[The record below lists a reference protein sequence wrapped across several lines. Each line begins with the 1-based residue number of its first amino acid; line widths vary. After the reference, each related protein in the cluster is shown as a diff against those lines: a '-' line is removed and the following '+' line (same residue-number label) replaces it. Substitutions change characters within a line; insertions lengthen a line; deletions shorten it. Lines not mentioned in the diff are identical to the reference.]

1 VGDYA
6 ARPRSQTTVG
16 DTPAEVVAETLD
28 SALKERLRA
37 VLDSRPVTE
46 AQLRKLFEEGRACA
60 LILSGQLDKEER
72 RLARL
77 ASDPAAPLA
86 EMADALRS
94 VNELRPDLAELQ
106 GLLAD
111 LSTCARE
118 LRASW
123 LAVADPAR

>member
-1 VGDYA
+1 M
-6 ARPRSQTTVG
+6 
-16 DTPAEVVAETLD
+16 AETLD

-46 AQLRKLFEEGRACA
+46 AQLRKLFEEGQACA
-60 LILSGQLDKEER
+60 LILGGQLDKEER

-77 ASDPAAPLA
+77 ASDPAAALA
-86 EMADALRS
+86 EIADALRS
-94 VNELRPDLAELQ
+94 VNELRPDLAELH
-106 GLLAD
+106 GLLEE

-123 LAVADPAR
+123 LAVADTAR